1 MTGLSKVIESDSVES
16 LMAVKVETVE
26 PKHSLKY
33 ALQKM
38 VKRNIGSVV
47 VVEGENPVGIV
58 TERDISRYVARQT
71 NPLKTQVRNVM
82 SSPLITIAHS
92 ASNQEAMAAMLKHGI
107 RQLPVVEK
115 GKLVGIVSQRD
126 LLRWVLRITY
136 EREPHITSE
145 IREILERQPFSKT

>member
-1 MTGLSKVIESDSVES
+1 
-16 LMAVKVETVE
+16 MAVKVETVE
-26 PKHSLKY
+26 PKQSLRY

-38 VKRNIGSVV
+38 VKRNIGSIV

-58 TERDISRYVARQT
+58 TERDISRYVARRT

-92 ASNQEAMAAMLKHGI
+92 ATNQEAMTTMLKHGI
-107 RQLPVVEK
+107 RRLPVVEK

-136 EREPHITSE
+136 ERDPQITSE

>member
-1 MTGLSKVIESDSVES
+1 MSKVIESDSVES
-16 LMAVKVETVE
+16 LMAAKVETVE
-26 PKHSLKY
+26 PKQSLKY

-38 VKRNIGSVV
+38 VRRNVGSVV

-71 NPLKTQVRNVM
+71 NPLKTRVRNVM
-82 SSPLITIAHS
+82 SRPLITIAHS
-92 ASNQEAMAAMLKHGI
+92 ATNQEAMAVMLKHGI
-107 RQLPVVEK
+107 RRLPVVEK

-145 IREILERQPFSKT
+145 IREILERRPFSKT

>member
-1 MTGLSKVIESDSVES
+1 
-16 LMAVKVETVE
+16 MAVKVETVE
-26 PKHSLKY
+26 PKQSLRY

-38 VKRNIGSVV
+38 VKRNVGSVV

-58 TERDISRYVARQT
+58 TERDISRHVARKT

-92 ASNQEAMAAMLKHGI
+92 ATNQESMAAMLKHGI
-107 RQLPVVEK
+107 RRLPVVEK
-115 GKLVGIVSQRD
+115 EKLVGIVSQRD

-145 IREILERQPFSKT
+145 IREILERRPFSKP

>member
-1 MTGLSKVIESDSVES
+1 
-16 LMAVKVETVE
+16 MAVKVETVE
-26 PKHSLKY
+26 PKQSLRY

-38 VKRNIGSVV
+38 VKRNIGSIV
-47 VVEGENPVGIV
+47 VVEGENPIGIV
-58 TERDISRYVARQT
+58 TERDVSRYVARRT
-71 NPLKTQVRNVM
+71 NALKTQVRNVM

-92 ASNQEAMAAMLKHGI
+92 ATNQEAMTTMLKHGI
-107 RQLPVVEK
+107 RRLPVVEK

-136 EREPHITSE
+136 ERDPQITSE